1 MNRRPRLLVLPAVVM
16 LLFGCGPGAFSGA
29 SDLPLPGGADLGPHP
44 YRVVADFADVLDL
57 VPHAAVRVNNVPV
70 GRVAKVELPDGSW
83 TARVTML
90 VNGSVRLPANAV
102 ARLHQSSLLGEKYVQ
117 LAAPADGSGAGTLS
131 DGAEIPLARTNRN
144 PEVEEVLGA
153 LSMLLNGGGIAQLR
167 TITVELNNALDGNEP
182 EIKALLKNIDTL
194 MSSLDDNRA
203 DITAAIDAL
212 NRFSG
217 ALAQRDQ
224 QIGAILDDLAP
235 GLRVLEQ
242 QRGELVTMLQSLD
255 SLSHTAVDTIERSQA
270 DLVADLKLLD
280 PVLRQ
285 LSNAGQALPQA
296 LQILLTYPFTDAT
309 LDTIK
314 GDYLNVYLSLVA
326 APGTTVIPPLTPG
339 DAIAAAARKVQGRHP
354 PASTTPSTPGASAPP
369 LPLPI
374 VSSTPPWG
382 TTPSTAT
389 SPSQI
394 GPPSQAVPPSASA
407 PESPPASSS
416 PPSAS
421 TPEPSTPGPSTPSAS
436 SEPSAGGA
444 G

>member
-1 MNRRPRLLVLPAVVM
+1 
-16 LLFGCGPGAFSGA
+16 
-29 SDLPLPGGADLGPHP
+29 
-44 YRVVADFADVLDL
+44 
-57 VPHAAVRVNNVPV
+57 
-70 GRVAKVELPDGSW
+70 
-83 TARVTML
+83 
-90 VNGSVRLPANAV
+90 
-102 ARLHQSSLLGEKYVQ
+102 
-117 LAAPADGSGAGTLS
+117 
-131 DGAEIPLARTNRN
+131 
-144 PEVEEVLGA
+144 
-153 LSMLLNGGGIAQLR
+153 
-167 TITVELNNALDGNEP
+167 
-182 EIKALLKNIDTL
+182 
-194 MSSLDDNRA
+194 
-203 DITAAIDAL
+203 
-212 NRFSG
+212 
-217 ALAQRDQ
+217 
-224 QIGAILDDLAP
+224 
-235 GLRVLEQ
+235 
-242 QRGELVTMLQSLD
+242 MLQSLD

-394 GPPSQAVPPSASA
+394 GPPSQAAPPSASA

-421 TPEPSTPGPSTPSAS
+421 TPEPSTPSAS

>member
-1 MNRRPRLLVLPAVVM
+1 MNRRSRLLVLPAVAM
-16 LLFGCGPGAFSGA
+16 LLFGCSSGGFSGA
-29 SDLPLPGGADLGPHP
+29 ADLPLPGGADLGPHP
-44 YRVVADFADVLDL
+44 YRVVADFTDVLDL
-57 VPHAAVRVNNVPV
+57 VPHASVRVNNVPV

-90 VNGSVRLPANAV
+90 VNGSVQLPANAV
-102 ARLHQSSLLGEKYVQ
+102 ARLHQSSLLGEKYIQ
-117 LAAPADGSGAGTLS
+117 LAAPTDGSGTGRLS

-167 TITVELNNALDGNEP
+167 TITVELNDALGGNEP

-194 MSSLDDNRA
+194 MSSLDANRA
-203 DITAAIDAL
+203 DITAAIDGL
-212 NRFSG
+212 NRFAG

-224 QIGAILDDLAP
+224 QIATILDDFAP

-255 SLSHTAVDTIERSQA
+255 TLSRTAVDTIERSQ
-270 DLVADLKLLD
+270 DDFVADLKLLE
-280 PVLRQ
+280 PVLQQ
-285 LSNAGQALPQA
+285 LSNAGQTLPQA

-309 LDTIK
+309 LDAVG

-339 DAIAAAARKVQGRHP
+339 DAIAAAAKQLQGNQP
-354 PASTTPSTPGASAPP
+354 PASTKPTAPGASAPP

-374 VSSTPPWG
+374 VSSTPPWSAS
-382 TTPSTAT
+382 PSAGT
-389 SPSQI
+389 SPSLT
-394 GPPSQAVPPSASA
+394 GPPSQSTSPSAST

-416 PPSAS
+416 TPSS
-421 TPEPSTPGPSTPSAS
+421 TPPETSTPPVSTEPST
-436 SEPSAGGA
+436 GGA

>member
-1 MNRRPRLLVLPAVVM
+1 MNRRSRLLILPAVVA
-16 LLFGCGPGAFSGA
+16 LLFGCDPGTFSGA

-44 YRVVADFADVLDL
+44 YRVVADFTDVLDL

-70 GRVAKVELPDGSW
+70 GRVAKIELPGGSW
-83 TARVTML
+83 TARVTME
-90 VNGSVRLPANAV
+90 VNGSVHLPANAV
-102 ARLHQSSLLGEKYVQ
+102 ARLHQSSLLGEKYIQ
-117 LAAPADGSGAGTLS
+117 LAAPADGSGTGTLS

-194 MSSLDDNRA
+194 MSSLDDNRS

-212 NRFSG
+212 HRFAG
-217 ALAQRDQ
+217 ALARRDQ
-224 QIGAILDDLAP
+224 QIGTILDDLSP

-242 QRGELVTMLQSLD
+242 QRGELVTMLKSLD
-255 SLSHTAVDTIERSQA
+255 SLSRTAVDTIERSQD

-309 LDTIK
+309 LNTIK

-339 DAIAAAARKVQGRHP
+339 DIIAAATQKPQGRRS
-354 PASTTPSTPGASAPP
+354 PASTRPSSPGAGAPP

-382 TTPSTAT
+382 TPPSQAT

-394 GPPSQAVPPSASA
+394 GPPSPASPASPDTPPSASA

-421 TPEPSTPGPSTPSAS
+421 
-436 SEPSAGGA
+436 SEPSPGGA

>member
-1 MNRRPRLLVLPAVVM
+1 MNRWPRLLILPAVAV
-16 LLFGCGPGAFSGA
+16 LLGGCGPITFSGA
-29 SDLPLPGGADLGPHP
+29 ADLPLPGGADLGPHP

-70 GRVAKVELPDGSW
+70 GRVSKVELPDGSW
-83 TARVTML
+83 TARVTME
-90 VNGSVRLPANAV
+90 VNGSVHLPANAV
-102 ARLHQSSLLGEKYVQ
+102 ARLHQSSLLGEKYIQ

-212 NRFSG
+212 NRFAG
-217 ALAQRDQ
+217 ELAQRDQ
-224 QIGAILDDLAP
+224 QIGTILDDLSP

-296 LQILLTYPFTDAT
+296 LQILLTYPFTDAA

-339 DAIAAAARKVQGRHP
+339 DAIAAAAREQQGRRA
-354 PASTTPSTPGASAPP
+354 PASTRPSAPGAGVPP

-382 TTPSTAT
+382 TTPSQAT

-394 GPPSQAVPPSASA
+394 GPPSQAVPPSQAT
-407 PESPPASSS
+407 

-421 TPEPSTPGPSTPSAS
+421 APTSPPTGSSPPESSTPSTPSD
-436 SEPSAGGA
+436 PSPGGA

>member
-1 MNRRPRLLVLPAVVM
+1 MNRRPRLLILPAVAM
-16 LLFGCGPGAFSGA
+16 LLFGCDPGGFSGA
-29 SDLPLPGGADLGPHP
+29 ADLPLPGGADLGPHP

-90 VNGSVRLPANAV
+90 VNGSVRLPANAS
-102 ARLHQSSLLGEKYVQ
+102 ARLHQSGLLGEKYIQ

-167 TITVELNNALDGNEP
+167 TIAVELNDALDGNEP

-194 MSSLDDNRA
+194 MSNLDAHRA
-203 DITAAIDAL
+203 DITAAIDGL
-212 NRFSG
+212 NRFAG
-217 ALAQRDQ
+217 VLAQRDQ
-224 QIGAILDDLAP
+224 QIGTILDDLPP

-255 SLSHTAVDTIERSQA
+255 SLSRTAVDTIERSQA
-270 DLVADLKLLD
+270 DFVADLKLLE

-296 LQILLTYPFTDAT
+296 LQILLTYPFTDAA
-309 LDTIK
+309 LDAIG

-339 DAIAAAARKVQGRHP
+339 DAIAAAAQKLQGRRS
-354 PASTTPSTPGASAPP
+354 PASTGPSATGASAPP
-369 LPLPI
+369 LPLPV
-374 VSSTPPWG
+374 VSSTPPRG
-382 TTPSTAT
+382 AVPPGAT
-389 SPSQI
+389 SPSPI
-394 GPPSQAVPPSASA
+394 GPPSQATPPPASA
-407 PESPPASSS
+407 PESPPAGSLTPSSS
-416 PPSAS
+416 PSDSSA
-421 TPEPSTPGPSTPSAS
+421 PSAS
-436 SEPSAGGA
+436 SEPSTGGA

>member
-1 MNRRPRLLVLPAVVM
+1 MNRWPRPLILPAVAV
-16 LLFGCGPGAFSGA
+16 LLFGCGPGSFSGA

-44 YRVVADFADVLDL
+44 YRVSADFTDVLDL

-83 TARVTML
+83 TARVTME
-90 VNGSVRLPANAV
+90 VNGAVHLPANAV
-102 ARLHQSSLLGEKYVQ
+102 ARLHQSSLLGEKYIQ
-117 LAAPADGSGAGTLS
+117 LAAPADGSGTGTLS

-167 TITVELNNALDGNEP
+167 TITVELNDALGGNEP

-203 DITAAIDAL
+203 DITAAIDGL
-212 NRFSG
+212 NRFAG

-224 QIGAILDDLAP
+224 QIGTILDDLSP

-255 SLSHTAVDTIERSQA
+255 SLSRTAVDTIERSQD

-339 DAIAAAARKVQGRHP
+339 DAIAAAARELQDRRA
-354 PASTTPSTPGASAPP
+354 PASTKPSSPGASAPP

-374 VSSTPPWG
+374 VSSTPSWG
-382 TTPSTAT
+382 TTPSAAT
-389 SPSQI
+389 SPSQT
-394 GPPSQAVPPSASA
+394 GPPAQATPPSASA

-416 PPSAS
+416 PPSSPA
-421 TPEPSTPGPSTPSAS
+421 PEPSTPSAS
-436 SEPSAGGA
+436 SEPSSGGA

>member
-1 MNRRPRLLVLPAVVM
+1 MNRRSRLLVLPAVAM
-16 LLFGCGPGAFSGA
+16 LLFGCSSGGFSGA
-29 SDLPLPGGADLGPHP
+29 ADLPLPGGADLGPHP
-44 YRVVADFADVLDL
+44 YRVVADFTDVLDL
-57 VPHAAVRVNNVPV
+57 VPHASVRVNNVPV

-90 VNGSVRLPANAV
+90 VNGSVQLPANAV
-102 ARLHQSSLLGEKYVQ
+102 ARLHQSSLLGEKYIQ
-117 LAAPADGSGAGTLS
+117 LAAPTDGSGTGRLS

-167 TITVELNNALDGNEP
+167 TITVELNDALGGNEP

-194 MSSLDDNRA
+194 MSSLDANRA
-203 DITAAIDAL
+203 DITAAIDGL
-212 NRFSG
+212 NRFAG

-224 QIGAILDDLAP
+224 QIATILDDFAP

-255 SLSHTAVDTIERSQA
+255 TLSRTAVDTIERSQ
-270 DLVADLKLLD
+270 DDFVADLKLLE
-280 PVLRQ
+280 PVLQQ
-285 LSNAGQALPQA
+285 LSNAGQTLPQA

-309 LDTIK
+309 LDAVG

-339 DAIAAAARKVQGRHP
+339 DAIAAAAKQLQGNQP
-354 PASTTPSTPGASAPP
+354 PASTKPTAPGASAPP

-374 VSSTPPWG
+374 VSSTPPWSAS
-382 TTPSTAT
+382 PSAVT
-389 SPSQI
+389 SPSLT
-394 GPPSQAVPPSASA
+394 GPPSQSTSPSAST

-416 PPSAS
+416 TPSS
-421 TPEPSTPGPSTPSAS
+421 TPPETSTPPVSTEPST
-436 SEPSAGGA
+436 GGA

>member
-1 MNRRPRLLVLPAVVM
+1 MNRRHRLLILPAVAA
-16 LLFGCGPGAFSGA
+16 LLFGCGSFSFSGA
-29 SDLPLPGGADLGPHP
+29 ADLPLPGGADLGPHP

-90 VNGSVRLPANAV
+90 VNGSVHLPANAL

-117 LAAPADGSGAGTLS
+117 LAAPADGSGTGTLS

-194 MSSLDDNRA
+194 MSSLDKNRA
-203 DITAAIDAL
+203 DITAAIDGL
-212 NRFSG
+212 NRFAG

-224 QIGAILDDLAP
+224 QIGTILDDLSP

-255 SLSHTAVDTIERSQA
+255 SLSRTAVDTIERSQE
-270 DLVADLKLLD
+270 DFVADLKLLE

-285 LSNAGQALPQA
+285 LSNAGQTLPQS
-296 LQILLTYPFTDAT
+296 LQILLTYPFTDAA
-309 LDTIK
+309 LDAIG
-314 GDYLNVYLSLVA
+314 GDYFNVYLSLVA

-339 DAIAAAARKVQGRHP
+339 DAIAAAARDLQGRHP
-354 PASTTPSTPGASAPP
+354 ASTKPSSPGASAPP
-369 LPLPI
+369 LPLPV
-374 VSSTPPWG
+374 VSSPPPRG
-382 TTPSTAT
+382 TTPSAAT

-394 GPPSQAVPPSASA
+394 GPPSQSSPPSASA

-416 PPSAS
+416 TPSSSPPESSAPPAS
-421 TPEPSTPGPSTPSAS
+421 TEPSP
-436 SEPSAGGA
+436 GGA

>member
-1 MNRRPRLLVLPAVVM
+1 VNRWPRLLIFPAVVV
-16 LLFGCGPGAFSGA
+16 LLFGCESGTFSGA
-29 SDLPLPGGADLGPHP
+29 ADLPLPGGADLGPHP

-90 VNGSVRLPANAV
+90 VNGSVHLPANAM
-102 ARLHQSSLLGEKYVQ
+102 ARLQQSSLLGEKYIQ
-117 LAAPADGSGAGTLS
+117 LAAPADGSGSGTLS

-167 TITVELNNALDGNEP
+167 TITVELNDALDGNEP

-194 MSSLDDNRA
+194 MSSLDEHRA
-203 DITAAIDAL
+203 DITAAIDGL
-212 NRFSG
+212 NRFAG
-217 ALAQRDQ
+217 ALARRDQ
-224 QIGAILDDLAP
+224 QIGTILDDLSP

-255 SLSHTAVDTIERSQA
+255 SLSRTAVDTIERSQA
-270 DLVADLKLLD
+270 DLVADLKLLE
-280 PVLRQ
+280 PVLQQ

-296 LQILLTYPFTDAT
+296 LQILLTYPFTDAS
-309 LDTIK
+309 LDAIE

-339 DAIAAAARKVQGRHP
+339 DAIAAAAQELQGRRP
-354 PASTTPSTPGASAPP
+354 PASTKPSPPGASAPP

-374 VSSTPPWG
+374 VSSTPPRG
-382 TTPSTAT
+382 ATPSEAT

-394 GPPSQAVPPSASA
+394 GPPAQATPPSASA

-416 PPSAS
+416 TPESPTSESSTPPAP
-421 TPEPSTPGPSTPSAS
+421 PEPSP
-436 SEPSAGGA
+436 GGA

>member
-1 MNRRPRLLVLPAVVM
+1 MNRWPRLLTLPAVAV
-16 LLFGCGPGAFSGA
+16 LLFGCGPGGFSGA
-29 SDLPLPGGADLGPHP
+29 ADLPLPGGADLGPHP
-44 YRVVADFADVLDL
+44 YRVVADFTDVLDL

-70 GRVAKVELPDGSW
+70 GRVAKIELPGGSW
-83 TARVTML
+83 TARVTME
-90 VNGSVRLPANAV
+90 VNGAVRLPANAV
-102 ARLHQSSLLGEKYVQ
+102 ARLHQSSLLGEKYIQ

-194 MSSLDDNRA
+194 MSSLDKNRA
-203 DITAAIDAL
+203 DITAAIDGL
-212 NRFSG
+212 HRFAG
-217 ALAQRDQ
+217 ALAQRDR
-224 QIGAILDDLAP
+224 QIGTILDDLAP

-255 SLSHTAVDTIERSQA
+255 SLSRTAVDTIERSQE
-270 DLVADLKLLD
+270 DFVADLKLLE

-285 LSNAGQALPQA
+285 LSNAGQTLPQA
-296 LQILLTYPFTDAT
+296 LQILLTYPFTDAA
-309 LDTIK
+309 LDAIG

-339 DAIAAAARKVQGRHP
+339 DAIAAAAQKLQGRRP
-354 PASTTPSTPGASAPP
+354 PAPTKPSSAGTSAPP

-374 VSSTPPWG
+374 VSSTPPWS
-382 TTPSTAT
+382 PSPSQAT
-389 SPSQI
+389 SPSLTA
-394 GPPSQAVPPSASA
+394 PPSQATSPSASA
-407 PESPPASSS
+407 PESPPTSSA
-416 PPSAS
+416 PPESSIPPVS
-421 TPEPSTPGPSTPSAS
+421 TEPSS
-436 SEPSAGGA
+436 GGV

>member
-1 MNRRPRLLVLPAVVM
+1 MNRRSRLLVLPAVAL
-16 LLFGCGPGAFSGA
+16 LLFGCSSGGFSGA
-29 SDLPLPGGADLGPHP
+29 ADLPLPGGADLGPHP
-44 YRVVADFADVLDL
+44 YRVVADFTDVLDL
-57 VPHAAVRVNNVPV
+57 VPHASVRVNNVPV

-90 VNGSVRLPANAV
+90 VNGSVQLPANAV
-102 ARLHQSSLLGEKYVQ
+102 ARLHQSSLLGEKYIQ
-117 LAAPADGSGAGTLS
+117 LAAPTDGSGTGRLS

-167 TITVELNNALDGNEP
+167 TITVELNDALGGNEP

-203 DITAAIDAL
+203 DITAAIDGL
-212 NRFSG
+212 NRFAG

-224 QIGAILDDLAP
+224 QIATILDDFAP

-255 SLSHTAVDTIERSQA
+255 TLSRTAVDTIERSQ
-270 DLVADLKLLD
+270 DDFVADLKLLE
-280 PVLRQ
+280 PVLQQ
-285 LSNAGQALPQA
+285 LSNAGQTLPQA

-309 LDTIK
+309 LDAVG

-339 DAIAAAARKVQGRHP
+339 DAIAAAAKQLQGNQP
-354 PASTTPSTPGASAPP
+354 PASTKPTAPGASAPP

-374 VSSTPPWG
+374 VSSTPPWSAS
-382 TTPSTAT
+382 PSAGT
-389 SPSQI
+389 SPSLT
-394 GPPSQAVPPSASA
+394 GPPSQSTSPSAST

-416 PPSAS
+416 TPSS
-421 TPEPSTPGPSTPSAS
+421 TPPETSTPPVSTEPST
-436 SEPSAGGA
+436 GGA

>member
-1 MNRRPRLLVLPAVVM
+1 MNRRPRFLVLPAVMV
-16 LLFGCGPGAFSGA
+16 LLGCSPGSFSGA

-44 YRVVADFADVLDL
+44 YRVVADFTDVLDL

-70 GRVAKVELPDGSW
+70 GRVAKVELPAGSW
-83 TARVTML
+83 TARVTME
-90 VNGSVRLPANAV
+90 VNGSVHLPANAV
-102 ARLHQSSLLGEKYVQ
+102 ARLHQSSLLGEKYIQ

-194 MSSLDDNRA
+194 MSSLDDNRS

-212 NRFSG
+212 HRFAG

-224 QIGAILDDLAP
+224 QIGTILDDLSP

-255 SLSHTAVDTIERSQA
+255 SLSDTAVDTIERSQA

-280 PVLRQ
+280 PVLQQ

-296 LQILLTYPFTDAT
+296 LQILLTYPFTDAA
-309 LDTIK
+309 LDAIK
-314 GDYLNVYLSLVA
+314 GDYLNAYLSLVA

-339 DAIAAAARKVQGRHP
+339 DAIAAAAKEYQQQRAP
-354 PASTTPSTPGASAPP
+354 APASTRPSPAPKKTTSPPPP
-369 LPLPI
+369 LPLPAI
-374 VSSTPPWG
+374 SSTPP
-382 TTPSTAT
+382 PSE
-389 SPSQI
+389 S
-394 GPPSQAVPPSASA
+394 VPPS
-407 PESPPASSS
+407 PSPSD
-416 PPSAS
+416 PPSES
-421 TPEPSTPGPSTPSAS
+421 GPPELPPSPEGTD
-436 SEPSAGGA
+436 
-444 G
+444 

>member
-1 MNRRPRLLVLPAVVM
+1 MRRLLVLPAVVV
-16 LLFGCGPGAFSGA
+16 LLSGCSFSGA
-29 SDLPLPGGADLGPHP
+29 SDLPLPGGADLGEHP

-70 GRVAKVELPDGSW
+70 GRVSNIELPAGSW
-83 TARVTML
+83 TARVTLL
-90 VNGSVRLPANAV
+90 VNGSVHLPANAV
-102 ARLHQSSLLGEKYVQ
+102 ARLHQSSLLGEKYIQ

-167 TITVELNNALDGNEP
+167 TITMELNDALDGNEP

-194 MSSLDDNRA
+194 MSSLDANRA
-203 DITAAIDAL
+203 DITAAIDGL
-212 NRFSG
+212 NRFAG

-224 QIGAILDDLAP
+224 QIGTILDDLSP

-255 SLSHTAVDTIERSQA
+255 SLSRTAVDTIERSQA
-270 DLVADLKLLD
+270 DLVADLTLLE

-309 LDTIK
+309 LDAIK
-314 GDYLNVYLSLVA
+314 SDYLNVYLSLVA

-339 DAIAAAARKVQGRHP
+339 DAIAAAAKELQGRRAP
-354 PASTTPSTPGASAPP
+354 VSTRPSTPGASAPP
-369 LPLPI
+369 LPLPV
-374 VSSTPPWG
+374 VSSTPPRG
-382 TTPSTAT
+382 ASPAAT
-389 SPSQI
+389 SPSAATPSSAATPE
-394 GPPSQAVPPSASA
+394 PPPV
-407 PESPPASSS
+407 SS
-416 PPSAS
+416 S
-421 TPEPSTPGPSTPSAS
+421 TPESSTSPAS
-436 SEPSAGGA
+436 PEEPSPGGA